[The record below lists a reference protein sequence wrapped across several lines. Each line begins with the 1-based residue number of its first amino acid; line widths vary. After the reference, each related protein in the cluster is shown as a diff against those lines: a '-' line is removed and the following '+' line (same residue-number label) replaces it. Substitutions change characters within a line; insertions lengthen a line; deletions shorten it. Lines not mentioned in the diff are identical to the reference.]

1 MQLNDAT
8 QGVTW
13 WRWHAL
19 GLGNQKRKGE
29 NGLDQERERYDRV
42 VSSYDSGA
50 LENAEIEIR
59 LYFERDLI
67 EVKN

>member
-1 MQLNDAT
+1 
-8 QGVTW
+8 V
-13 WRWHAL
+13 AL
-19 GLGNQKRKGE
+19 AGSWAGEPKTKGRE
-29 NGLDQERERYDRV
+29 RTGSRERERDDRV

-50 LENAEIEIR
+50 SENAEIEIR

>member
-1 MQLNDAT
+1 
-8 QGVTW
+8 V
-13 WRWHAL
+13 AL
-19 GLGNQKRKGE
+19 ARSWAGEPKTKGIE
-29 NGLDQERERYDRV
+29 RTGSRERYDRV

-50 LENAEIEIR
+50 SENAEIEIR

>member
-1 MQLNDAT
+1 M
-8 QGVTW
+8 V
-13 WRWHAL
+13 AL
-19 GLGNQKRKGE
+19 AGSWAGEPKTKGIE
-29 NGLDQERERYDRV
+29 WTGSRERYDRV

-50 LENAEIEIR
+50 SENAEIEIR